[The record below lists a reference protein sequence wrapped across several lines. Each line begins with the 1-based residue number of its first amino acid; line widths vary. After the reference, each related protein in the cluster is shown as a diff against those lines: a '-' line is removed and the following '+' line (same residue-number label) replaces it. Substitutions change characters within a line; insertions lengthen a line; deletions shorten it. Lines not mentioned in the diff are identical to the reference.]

1 MELFIVLLLYILV
14 EYGAYILGAAIVV
27 GIIGFIV
34 DHIGYIM
41 LGIGIISG
49 IFMIIALKE
58 SVEERN
64 IFGRRDN
71 LVSRW
76 AGLKEALLHIGVAVG
91 IVLLYKSFFDD
102 DAYIAMYFTYFA
114 YVLAVTT
121 IEYIP
126 KIGNWFLAF
135 TLILSFVLCILHYN
149 CFLDFDSMMIATL
162 IYNILFVFIYYS
174 TYSPTACY
182 VALLIAEALPIVI
195 YCID

>member
-58 SVEERN
+58 SVEECN
-64 IFGRRDN
+64 IFGRKDK
-71 LVSRW
+71 SASCW
-76 AGLKEALLHIGVAVG
+76 AGIKEVLLHIGVAVG
-91 IVLLYKSFFDD
+91 IVLFYKSFFDD
-102 DAYIAMYFTYFA
+102 DSYIAMYFTYFA

-135 TLILSFVLCILHYN
+135 TLILSFVLCVLHYN

-162 IYNILFVFIYYS
+162 IYNVLFVFVYS
-174 TYSPTACY
+174 ITDSPTACY

>member
-1 MELFIVLLLYILV
+1 MEMFIVLLLFILV
-14 EYGAYILGAAIVV
+14 EYGAYILGAAIAI

-34 DHIGYIM
+34 DHIEYIM

-58 SVEERN
+58 SVEECN
-64 IFGRRDN
+64 IFGRKDK
-71 LVSRW
+71 SASCW
-76 AGLKEALLHIGVAVG
+76 AGIKEVLLHIGVAVG
-91 IVLLYKSFFDD
+91 IVLFYKSFFDD
-102 DAYIAMYFTYFA
+102 DSYIAMYFTYFA

-135 TLILSFVLCILHYN
+135 TLIISFVLCILHYN
-149 CFLDFDSMMIATL
+149 CFLDFDSMIIATL
-162 IYNILFVFIYYS
+162 IYNISFVFIYYS
-174 TYSPTACY
+174 TYSPTTCY

>member
-14 EYGAYILGAAIVV
+14 EYGAYILEAAIVV

-64 IFGRRDN
+64 IFGRRVN

-76 AGLKEALLHIGVAVG
+76 AGLKEVLLHIGVAVG
-91 IVLLYKSFFDD
+91 IVLFYKSFFDD

-135 TLILSFVLCILHYN
+135 TLILSFVLCVLHYN
-149 CFLDFDSMMIATL
+149 CFWDFDSMMSATL
-162 IYNILFVFIYYS
+162 IYNILFVFI
-174 TYSPTACY
+174 YSPTACY